1 MKTKHGNTFSM
12 KNNLIQNQYIIGYS
26 FSDFFFL
33 KEKNK
38 HSFSDIFKE
47 PSNIKLTPKIISK
60 FPNFDKNY
68 NSIQEELIISHSFPK
83 GLKIYKNQNL
93 KSTIIHF
100 QYNLDNIP
108 ANYPE
113 EEKSL
118 YSKIYFN
125 CLEFYEPL
133 SQYLNLKK
141 DIISKGPKYK
151 IPIEQKEAE
160 NAVKGLEEFYI
171 PKVICFASLL
181 PFTNE
186 MKEILINIYHFY
198 MGNITIDSINNN
210 NNLLPL
216 EKIIEQ
222 IIIKTPLPISSDA
235 QISITF
241 KISNIKDL
249 NTEKI
254 KFPVFNIKEAY
265 IKHYQ
270 SLSFVEC
277 FNYFSAEDILRI
289 FKYMLLEIPL
299 LFFSKDK
306 GALTLFVDNFLTL
319 LNPFVYILPHIS
331 ILPNELYGL
340 INSEQKFI
348 FGINEEY
355 SNTFFED
362 NYIDIDKSIVVICLN
377 SEKKGESKIIE
388 MSQKMELVECL
399 VINEQNKKKENNKNT
414 E

>member
-1 MKTKHGNTFSM
+1 
-12 KNNLIQNQYIIGYS
+12 
-26 FSDFFFL
+26 
-33 KEKNK
+33 
-38 HSFSDIFKE
+38 
-47 PSNIKLTPKIISK
+47 
-60 FPNFDKNY
+60 
-68 NSIQEELIISHSFPK
+68 
-83 GLKIYKNQNL
+83 
-93 KSTIIHF
+93 
-100 QYNLDNIP
+100 
-108 ANYPE
+108 
-113 EEKSL
+113 
-118 YSKIYFN
+118 
-125 CLEFYEPL
+125 
-133 SQYLNLKK
+133 
-141 DIISKGPKYK
+141 
-151 IPIEQKEAE
+151 
-160 NAVKGLEEFYI
+160 
-171 PKVICFASLL
+171 
-181 PFTNE
+181 
-186 MKEILINIYHFY
+186 
-198 MGNITIDSINNN
+198 MGNITMDSINNN

-235 QISITF
+235 QISISF

-414 E
+414 EESIFYNGNYINILNIDIPSGPKKKTLSSLNNLLSLAKKKSSDLLDPKNISEHNFDYKIKHIFFKFFIYIMSGYTDYLLNSKYFFSDKNTGGKNCCGNNIRFKNADEDFIKEVFDIKEFILSHSKDELFYMAFIDTKIFFNFF